1 MEDLMELFTQ
11 EGGALASRW
20 LHIVSGVTWI
30 GLLYYFN
37 FVQVPAFAGFEAAAR
52 TEAITKLVP
61 RALWWFRWGAVATV
75 ATGLLILGFQEQ
87 FDGDY
92 FKTPQGISISLGMGL
107 GIIMFLNVWGVIWR
121 NQKTVIASAQGV
133 AEGRPAD
140 PAAADAGRKALLAS
154 RTNAIF
160 SIPLL
165 FFMAFTSH
173 LAPIYPQAPE
183 SSDRLMFWLP
193 VLAVVAL
200 FELNALGVIG
210 GFGPSPMR
218 KYLETHR
225 NSIITGFVLFALFYL
240 WFEVTL
246 GS

>member
-1 MEDLMELFTQ
+1 MELFTQ
-11 EGGALASRW
+11 EGGALLSRYAHY
-20 LHIVSGVTWI
+20 LSGVTWV

-37 FVQVPAFAGFEAAAR
+37 FVQVPAFATFEAAAR
-52 TEAITKLVP
+52 TEAISKLVP

-75 ATGLLILGFQEQ
+75 ASGLMILGFQEQ

-92 FKTPQGISISLGMGL
+92 FKTPSGISISVGILLGL
-107 GIIMFLNVWGVIWR
+107 IMFANVWGVIWR
-121 NQKTVIASAQGV
+121 NQKIVIASAQGV
-133 AEGRPAD
+133 VEGRPAD
-140 PAAADAGRKALLAS
+140 PAAADAGRKALIAS

-173 LAPIYPQAPE
+173 LAGLYNSAPE

-193 VLAVVAL
+193 TLVVIAL

-210 GFGPSPMR
+210 GFGPGPTK

-225 NSIITGFVLFALFYL
+225 NAIITGFVLFAALYL
-240 WFEVTL
+240 WFEVCL
-246 GS
+246 GG